1 MLKCNRVRPLIENT
15 ISMRIFQLDIR
26 LLRTTVRLDFSLSVD
41 LSADPASRHVAP
53 LAKNGRID
61 LPNSRKR
68 VRIKQ
73 IQLEQVRGSIVF
85 DTIACGLTQQART
98 PQNLLSSQM
107 A

>member
-1 MLKCNRVRPLIENT
+1 
-15 ISMRIFQLDIR
+15 MRTFQLDIR
-26 LLRTTVRLDFSLSVD
+26 LLRTTVRLYVSLSMD
-41 LSADPASRHVAP
+41 LSTEPASRHVAP

-61 LPNSRKR
+61 LPNSRKS

-73 IQLEQVRGSIVF
+73 IQLEQVRDFMVF
-85 DTIACGLTQQART
+85 DVIAYGLTYEART

>member
-1 MLKCNRVRPLIENT
+1 
-15 ISMRIFQLDIR
+15 MRIFQLDIR
-26 LLRTTVRLDFSLSVD
+26 SLRTTVRPYVSLSID
-41 LSADPASRHVAP
+41 LSTNPASRHVAP

-61 LPNSRKR
+61 LPISRKG

-73 IQLEQVRGSIVF
+73 IQLEQVRDFNVF
-85 DTIACGLTQQART
+85 DAIAYGLTHATRT